1 MDNHMGQQNQHA
13 NAVPTQSNTID
24 VDAEELVPT
33 SITSKRP
40 LGRDSSKEKA
50 KRTKS
55 VDTSSSDL
63 ELMTQMGDL
72 SLERLSVYKTTVT
85 TEEKK
90 LESMNKNER
99 QKLLLEKKKLNLEK
113 LRMERQKLKDKEEE
127 VMILSMD
134 LNKCNPLLRKYYEAK
149 QQEIL
154 ARVTG
159 SSSYSK

>member
-1 MDNHMGQQNQHA
+1 
-13 NAVPTQSNTID
+13 
-24 VDAEELVPT
+24 
-33 SITSKRP
+33 
-40 LGRDSSKEKA
+40 
-50 KRTKS
+50 
-55 VDTSSSDL
+55 
-63 ELMTQMGDL
+63 
-72 SLERLSVYKTTVT
+72 
-85 TEEKK
+85 